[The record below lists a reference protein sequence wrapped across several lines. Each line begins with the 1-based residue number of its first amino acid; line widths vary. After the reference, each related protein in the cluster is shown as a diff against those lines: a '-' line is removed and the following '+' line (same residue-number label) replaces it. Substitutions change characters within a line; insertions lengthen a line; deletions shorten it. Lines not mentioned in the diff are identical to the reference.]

1 MTIKFDDKGKFFTDI
16 ISKEPVK
23 ARIQTVM
30 QLIEG
35 ELHVRHNI
43 RVKDE
48 LDLDE
53 PFLAVTNAKV
63 FNSSMEESFHTKFIA
78 IRRDQIV
85 WITVIEDIEQGG
97 LE

>member
-23 ARIQTVM
+23 ARIQTVL

-35 ELHVRHNI
+35 ELHVRHNF

-63 FNSSMEESFHTKFIA
+63 FNSSKEESFHTKFIA